1 MLNGT
6 LTLGLGDTLVT
17 TLTGAGTSGYAGING
32 TVVASNSALRYDVTT
47 TASQT
52 LASHSGFGTLGYQ
65 LSNGASLNLASA
77 GTFGQTLA
85 LAGTGTVN
93 SAADITTANASA
105 LVSTSVIQPG
115 VSSGNVPATALTI
128 NNSGAWP

>member
-65 LSNGASLNLASA
+65 LSNGASLSSPPPAPSVRPWRWQA
-77 GTFGQTLA
+77 PEP
-85 LAGTGTVN
+85 
-93 SAADITTANASA
+93 STAPP
-105 LVSTSVIQPG
+105 TSPPTPPR
-115 VSSGNVPATALTI
+115 SSRPA
-128 NNSGAWP
+128 